1 LTPSKVIVSVLVGFK
16 RKRVFTPVEIGVP
29 SSTIEASMVAFPLP
43 QLLTLPIEAAA
54 VRPFTRAI
62 LERVKLKNVFANLII
77 GRAPFNFPTLIED
90 EEQLIKAIIGG
101 RSR

>member
-1 LTPSKVIVSVLVGFK
+1 M
-16 RKRVFTPVEIGVP
+16 
-29 SSTIEASMVAFPLP
+29 EASMVAFPLP

-62 LERVKLKNVFANLII
+62 PERVKLKNVFANLII
-77 GRAPFNFPTLIED
+77 GRALFNFPTLIED